1 MKPTPLPTLTA
12 KPTRPLWA
20 PFMVRRIVTL
30 PRLALPYVPAAQTD
44 IRRAFAAERARHG

>member
-1 MKPTPLPTLTA
+1 MKPTPLPTLAT

-20 PFMVRRIVTL
+20 PFMVL

-44 IRRAFAAERARHG
+44 IRRAFAAERARHD